1 MADQKDFSF
10 EWIRRSHNT
19 HADSLTHTVDH
30 AFLRSREKHPG
41 KSRVYFFDGGY
52 EKGIAKVGVVQM
64 AVYGAQLLPIAM
76 FADTVE
82 AASAYEPELFA
93 ISVAIPVQ

>member
-10 EWIRRSHNT
+10 ELIRRSHNI
-19 HADSLTHTVDH
+19 HARSLTHTVHH
-30 AFLRSREKHPG
+30 AFLRSFEKHSG
-41 KSRVYFFDGGY
+41 NSRVYFFDGGY
-52 EKGIAKVGVVQM
+52 EKGIAKVGGVQI

-82 AASAYEPELFA
+82 AASAYEAELVA
-93 ISVAIPVQ
+93 ISVAITVQ